1 MYMDANIFKALAAA
15 AVKALLFLA
24 VSSDEKQFWVFYLHF
39 LMQIMKFIIPIL
51 LLLGV
56 ALQTGAQGLVTGK
69 VMDAGNN
76 TPVQYATVTVTD
88 KASNKLVNGASTDST
103 GAFQLKKLPFGSY
116 TLSVTFLGYKPLT
129 LDNLVLSKATP
140 QLRLGVL
147 KLQANSQSLSGV
159 TINGTPPVVENKI
172 DKMVYN
178 AANDVTAQGGVA
190 LDVLKKVPQVS
201 VDADGN
207 VELQGNS
214 NIRFLI
220 NGKPSS
226 IFGSSLTDA
235 LAAIPASQIQNIE
248 VITSPG
254 AKYDAQGTGG
264 IINIVMKENK
274 MKGVN
279 GSITAAAGTRME
291 NASVNLN
298 MRNGNFG
305 MNAFFSGNATLR
317 SKGGNSQ
324 DRTSFNAPDST
335 YNHLVQ
341 DGYTY
346 LKRHGYEAGLG
357 FDWDLGKKD
366 VLSAGFQYSD
376 FSSTRNG
383 ITNQQEMT
391 LDAGNQPLNGIYSQ
405 RTSTS
410 HNAFHSFDWNL
421 DYKHT
426 FPNSGGDLEFLY
438 TASYGTPAL
447 QSYQE
452 QTYTGVA
459 TPFSGTSNAN
469 SGTDHQHNIS
479 LDYSKPFGEGVT
491 LEAGAKAT
499 FQQINNITNV
509 DVLNAGSGLY
519 TKDPAQSYNLRY
531 NMNVYAGYVSSS
543 FSLFQKF
550 LDVKA
555 GLRVERTDVSISY
568 QDTHIPSYT
577 TFVPSVTFS
586 HKLSE
591 QAFVKL
597 SYAHRIE
604 RPEYDELNPFL
615 NISDPYNITTG
626 NPLLQPEIG
635 DNFELGYNRSFTN
648 GGNLYVAL
656 TERINSHDIKPYTT
670 FYPSFKVGDSIY
682 NNVSVTN
689 RVNIG
694 EEYNTG
700 LIVSGSMPIS
710 SSLDLRGNVMVFN
723 RHVINRLDSSNTTN
737 GLNWRANAN
746 LSYKLPQH
754 LIIEAFGNY
763 RSAFNSIQGRAPQ
776 FITYTLA
783 LKKQIGKSK
792 LDIGLVATNFLKDN
806 VRQVTTIQTPIYDAY
821 SVREIPLRSFG
832 ISVNYRFGK
841 LEFKKDKEHELKDF
855 QGEN

>member
-1 MYMDANIFKALAAA
+1 
-15 AVKALLFLA
+15 
-24 VSSDEKQFWVFYLHF
+24 
-39 LMQIMKFIIPIL
+39 MKFIIPIL

-56 ALQTGAQGLVTGK
+56 ALPAGAQGLVTGK
-69 VMDAGNN
+69 VVDAGNA
-76 TPVQYATVTVTD
+76 TPVQYATVTITDVT
-88 KASNKLVNGASTDST
+88 SNKLVTGASTDST
-103 GAFQLKKLPFGSY
+103 GAFQLKKVPWSTY
-116 TLSVTFLGYKPLT
+116 KLSVTFLGYKPLL
-129 LDNLVLSKATP
+129 LDNLVLSKGTP
-140 QLRLGVL
+140 RQRLGTL

-159 TINGTPPVVENKI
+159 TINGTPPVIENKI

-201 VDADGN
+201 VDVDGN
-207 VELQGNS
+207 VELQGNA

-235 LAAIPASQIQNIE
+235 LSAIPASQIQNIE

-274 MKGVN
+274 MKGMN
-279 GSITAAAGTRME
+279 GSITAAAGTRLE

-298 MRNGNFG
+298 MRTGNFG

-317 SKGGNSQ
+317 SKAPNSQ
-324 DRTSFNAPDST
+324 DRTAFNVADST

-357 FDWDLGKKD
+357 FDWDLTKKD

-376 FSSTRNG
+376 FNSVRDG
-383 ITNQQEMT
+383 FTNQQETNMDAAKQP
-391 LDAGNQPLNGIYSQ
+391 LDAIYSQ
-405 RTSTS
+405 RTSTAR
-410 HNAFHSFDWNL
+410 NDFHAFDWNL

-426 FPNSGGDLEFLY
+426 FPGKGGDLELLY
-438 TASYGTPAL
+438 TASYGSPAL
-447 QSYQE
+447 ESRQE
-452 QTYTGVA
+452 QTYVGA
-459 TPFSGTSNAN
+459 PTPFSGTAN
-469 SGTDHQHNIS
+469 TSTGTDHQNIVS
-479 LDYSKPFGEGVT
+479 LDYAKPLGEHASLETGVK
-491 LEAGAKAT
+491 GT
-499 FQQINNITNV
+499 FQQINNLTDV
-509 DVLNAGSGLY
+509 TVLNAGNGGY
-519 TKDPAQSYNLRY
+519 VKDPLQSYNLRY

-543 FSLFQKF
+543 FSLFQQF

-555 GLRVERTDVSISY
+555 GVRVERTDVSISY

-577 TFVPSVTFS
+577 SFVPSATVS
-586 HKLSE
+586 HKLNE
-591 QAFVKL
+591 QSFVKL
-597 SYAHRIE
+597 SYSHRIE
-604 RPEYDELNPFL
+604 RPEYEELNPFL

-626 NPLLQPEIG
+626 NPLLLPEIG
-635 DNFELGYNRSFTN
+635 DNFELGYNHSFAN

-656 TERINSHDIKPYTT
+656 MERLNNQDIKPYTT
-670 FYPSFKVGDSIY
+670 FYPGFKVGDSTY
-682 NNVSVTN
+682 SNVSVTN

-694 EEYNTG
+694 TENNAG
-700 LIVSGSMPIS
+700 LIISGSMPLLPN
-710 SSLDLRGNVMVFN
+710 LDLRGNVMAFN
-723 RHVINRLDSSNTTN
+723 RHVVNRLDSSATTN

-746 LSYKLPQH
+746 LSYKLPRR

-792 LDIGLVATNFLKDN
+792 LDIGLVATNFFRDD
-806 VRQVTTIQTPIYDAY
+806 VRQVTTTHTPVYDAY

-832 ISVNYRFGK
+832 VSVNYRFGK
-841 LEFKKDKEHELKDF
+841 LEFKKEKEHELKDYP
-855 QGEN
+855 GEN